1 MSTVK
6 ADNFTWKSGEAGGQ
20 PQYTV
25 SADKVILGTAKVW
38 CNYNGVTPG
47 IRSSFNTSSVTRNS
61 TANYTFAYSTSVS
74 DANYALSGSAQL
86 ATAGQSQHLHFGPYA
101 TGSLLAGSVVV
112 ITPYNSGGGSG
123 DIIYAD
129 AIYCLMSVNR

>member
-1 MSTVK
+1 MSTIK
-6 ADNFTWKSGEAGGQ
+6 ADNFTWKSGESSGQ
-20 PQYTV
+20 AQHTV
-25 SADKVILGTAKVW
+25 TADKVVLGTAKVW

-61 TANYTFAYSTSVS
+61 TAIYTFTYSTSMS

-101 TGSLLAGSVVV
+101 TGSLLAGSVVA
-112 ITPYNSGGGSG
+112 ITPYNSGGASG
-123 DIIYAD
+123 DTFYVD